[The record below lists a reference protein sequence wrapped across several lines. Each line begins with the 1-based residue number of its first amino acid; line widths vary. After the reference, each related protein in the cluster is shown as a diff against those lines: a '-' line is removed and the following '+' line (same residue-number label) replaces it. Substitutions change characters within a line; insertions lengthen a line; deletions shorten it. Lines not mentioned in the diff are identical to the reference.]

1 MQCLSSE
8 RNMSRES
15 SVNSINSVSNGS
27 SVSSDSSVS
36 SFCRKSNGST
46 ESGESSISSE
56 CSVSSVNSVSWLGG
70 GATFISVGSFSRK
83 CQQQL
88 HFKTCFSLPLTQFQK
103 STFLGFTF
111 GQRVKPSNIKR
122 QIALLAFV
130 IFSI

>member
-8 RNMSRES
+8 SNVSRES

-27 SVSSDSSVS
+27 SVSNDSSVS
-36 SFCRKSNGST
+36 SFCRK
-46 ESGESSISSE
+46 SSISSE
-56 CSVSSVNSVSWLGG
+56 CSVSSVNSVSLLGG

-88 HFKTCFSLPLTQFQK
+88 HYKTCFSLPLTQFQK

-130 IFSI
+130 IFPFKGF

>member
-8 RNMSRES
+8 SNVS

-46 ESGESSISSE
+46 ESDESSISSE

-88 HFKTCFSLPLTQFQK
+88 HYKTCFSLPLTQFQK

-130 IFSI
+130 IFSFKGF

>member
-8 RNMSRES
+8 SNVSRES

-27 SVSSDSSVS
+27 SVSTDSSVS
-36 SFCRKSNGST
+36 SFCRKKAM
-46 ESGESSISSE
+46 ESGESSVSSE
-56 CSVSSVNSVSWLGG
+56 CSVSSVKSVSWSGG

-88 HFKTCFSLPLTQFQK
+88 HYKTCFSLPLTQFQK

>member
-8 RNMSRES
+8 SNVS

-46 ESGESSISSE
+46 ESDESSE
-56 CSVSSVNSVSWLGG
+56 CSVSSVNSVSLLGG

-88 HFKTCFSLPLTQFQK
+88 HYKTCFSLPLTQFQK

-130 IFSI
+130 IFSFKGF